1 MEIENPN
8 GKAKKTEI
16 IFLLKLLKD
25 QQRNVLCIP
34 FIGNIICKIGCMLI
48 YSYCQ
53 LGFGRIE

>member
-1 MEIENPN
+1 MATENPN
-8 GKAKKTEI
+8 GKAKQTEI

-48 YSYCQ
+48 YSYYQ
-53 LGFGRIE
+53 LGFGRTE